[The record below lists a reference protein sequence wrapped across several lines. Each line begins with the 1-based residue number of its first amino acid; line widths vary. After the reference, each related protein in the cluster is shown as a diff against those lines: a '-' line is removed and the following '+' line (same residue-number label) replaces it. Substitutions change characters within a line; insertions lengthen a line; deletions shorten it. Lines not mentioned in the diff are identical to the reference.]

1 MNEKGCE
8 KKSMLQKVLQRTR
21 RVAQYIIYGSN
32 PLLRK
37 GIWNVAEDGLGA
49 VHSEHNLMFMPQM
62 RRKYSDSIATIKVG
76 GTGYAR

>member
-1 MNEKGCE
+1 M
-8 KKSMLQKVLQRTR
+8 KKAVKRKVCYRKYYREPAELLSTLYR
-21 RVAQYIIYGSN
+21 SN

-49 VHSEHNLMFMPQM
+49 VHSEHNLIFMPQM
-62 RRKYSDSIATIKVG
+62 RRKYSDSIVTIKVG

>member
-21 RVAQYIIYGSN
+21 RVAQHIIYGSN

-49 VHSEHNLMFMPQM
+49 VHSEHNFMFMPQM
-62 RRKYSDSIATIKVG
+62 WCKENDSIVIVKVG